1 MTKLSMGNFKKN
13 LGNPAPVEPV
23 DTPPVEPTTPTEP
36 IEPVP
41 QEPVQPNDTNTDP
54 APAAE
59 PVQNNNPDGSGE
71 PVPVESSTEPSNV
84 EPAPIELTDELV
96 GSYLSEKLGKPFS
109 FEDLNKEPVNPL
121 DSEPYL
127 KEIYEWR
134 NKTGRPVE
142 DFFKFQKDYS
152 QISDID
158 IVRENLQLE
167 YPNATAEEINFE
179 IKRLTPSEEDLEE
192 DVTRKNWELKK
203 LATKGRAKLEELK
216 SNLSEPLPTSIPKE
230 FQEKIKYAESIEQQ
244 IKESETIQQTY
255 NQNIEKA
262 ALETSSI
269 KLSVLDSELDFL
281 IPEQN
286 RKTLPQDISDMSHW
300 KNPDGSFNHKAIVE
314 DGIKI
319 KYFNDILKVATEQ
332 AFNAGKDALIKESSN
347 STLGGAQTVPQ
358 PNPSSKGFTIEEP
371 SSGFKK
377 KLTMKSYKR

>member
-1 MTKLSMGNFKKN
+1 MEKLSMGNFKKN
-13 LGNPAPVEPV
+13 LGNPAPTEVV
-23 DTPPVEPTTPTEP
+23 DTPPVESPTPVDTVET
-36 IEPVP
+36 VP
-41 QEPVQPNDTNTDP
+41 QEPVQTNETI
-54 APAAE
+54 AE
-59 PVQNNNPDGSGE
+59 PTPVVEPAQNNNPDGSGE
-71 PVPVESSTEPSNV
+71 PTLVEPSV
-84 EPAPIELTDELV
+84 EPSREEPAPIELTDELV
-96 GSYLSEKLGKPFS
+96 GNYLSEKLGKPFS
-109 FEDLNKEPVNPL
+109 LEDLNKESVNPL

-152 QISDID
+152 QVSDID

-167 YPNATAEEINFE
+167 YPNATAEEINIE
-179 IKRLTPSEEDLEE
+179 IERLTPSEVDLEE
-192 DVTRKNWELKK
+192 DVARKNWELKK

-216 SNLSEPLPTSIPKE
+216 SNLSEPSPTSIPKE
-230 FQEKIKYAESIEQQ
+230 FQEKISYAESIEQQ
-244 IKESETIQQTY
+244 IKENEIIQQTY

-281 IPEQN
+281 VPEQN

-358 PNPSSKGFTIEEP
+358 PNPSNKGFTIEEP
-371 SSGFKK
+371 SSGFKNR
-377 KLTMKSYKR
+377 LTMKSYKR